1 MAIRL
6 PLTNIL
12 SYTLLNAD
20 TPGAA
25 SVNGGT
31 PLLFNIPMDTDN
43 VIVKLKASVSGG
55 GYSALFQT
63 SDDGGSNWYDVA
75 RTSVVSNT
83 AGNYNA
89 QWLSIPV
96 ISAGINP
103 IVANNG
109 SAGSI
114 LGGTIGSAAP
124 STLGSRQVS
133 GLPIMGVTNRIFLIS
148 TGNVTATSLVSVEV
162 KVNSQSATA

>member
-6 PLTNIL
+6 PLQGIL
-12 SYTLLNAD
+12 SYSEVNGN
-20 TPGAA
+20 TPGLS

-31 PLLFNIPMDTDN
+31 PLLFNIPQDTDN
-43 VIVKLKASVSGG
+43 VVVKLVASVTAG

-63 SDDGGSNWYDVA
+63 TDDGGTTWYDVA
-75 RTSVVSNT
+75 RTSIVSNT
-83 AGNYNA
+83 AGNTLA

-96 ISAGINP
+96 ISNGINP
-103 IVANNG
+103 RVASNAD
-109 SAGSI
+109 AGSVV
-114 LGGTIGSAAP
+114 GGTIGSAAA

-133 GLPIMGVTNRIFLIS
+133 GLPILSPLNRIFLMS
-148 TGNVTATSLVSVEV
+148 TGNVTATSIVSVTV